1 MHRYWIWLSRCKD
14 LSNRGREV
22 LLETLG
28 TAEAIYQASFETLA
42 DIPGLS
48 KKDLAALSSHDLSEA
63 GKIYDQCVAKGIH
76 LCVFTDP
83 WYPARLKNIPD
94 PPMVLYYRGRLPN
107 WDSGPNIAV
116 VGTRK
121 ATLSGIRSARNI
133 GFQLGRSGALVVS
146 GAADGI
152 DGAAME
158 GALLSGCQVVGVLGC
173 GADVIYPKCNR
184 ELYGKTEQLGCLIT
198 EYPPGTRPFKWNFP
212 RRNRII
218 SGLSNGVVVVEAP
231 AQSGSLNTAQHALD
245 QGRDVF
251 ALPGSVDHEN
261 YQGNHELLRS
271 GATLIRD
278 GWDVMSEY
286 APRYPQVAR
295 LLAQQQAHPDPM
307 PQFEEKTEGNVAQK
321 LPALEQNTKIDK
333 KKEKKPVDN
342 EAKPTYSGIRKALES
357 LPEQERLLAEKLTQ
371 PRLVDDL
378 IAEAGG
384 NSGAVLGALTMLEI
398 RGLLTRLPGNRVAI
412 KEKM

>member
-1 MHRYWIWLSRCKD
+1 MQRYWIWFSLCAELKMRS
-14 LSNRGREV
+14 REV
-22 LLETLG
+22 LLENFG
-28 TAEAIYQASFETLA
+28 GAEEIYLA
-42 DIPGLS
+42 TEESLEQISELT
-48 KKDLAALSSHDLSEA
+48 KNDLAALSDHDLTA
-63 GKIYDQCVAKGIH
+63 AAKIYDQCVRKGIQI
-76 LCVFTDP
+76 CVFTDP
-83 WYPARLKNIPD
+83 MYPARLKNIPD
-94 PPMVLYYRGRLPN
+94 PPMVLYYKGRLPD
-107 WDSGPNIAV
+107 WEAGPTIGV

-121 ATLSGIRSARNI
+121 ATVSGIRNARSI
-133 GFQLGRSGALVVS
+133 GFQIGRCGALVVS

-231 AQSGSLNTAQHALD
+231 AKSGALGTAQHALD

-261 YQGNHELLRS
+261 YRGNNELLRS

-278 GWDVMSEY
+278 GWDVISEY
-286 APRYPQVAR
+286 APRYSRTGR
-295 LLAQQQAHPDPM
+295 LYAQQIANPDVM
-307 PQFEEKTEGNVAQK
+307 PQEELPTEAKVAQ
-321 LPALEQNTKIDK
+321 NTPVLNKIPENDK
-333 KKEKKPVDN
+333 EKEKKPVDN
-342 EAKPTYSGIRKALES
+342 RAKPTYSDLRETLSA
-357 LPEQERLLAEKLTQ
+357 LPEVQQRLAEKLKE

-378 IAEAGG
+378 IAEEGG
-384 NSGAVLGALTMLEI
+384 NSSMVLGALTMLEI
-398 RGLLTRLPGNRVAI
+398 RGLLTRLPGNRVVL
-412 KEKM
+412 KL